1 MGNSPLL
8 LAIKLNRLDAI
19 KVLCDNNA
27 EIKHFAYE
35 DAITPYDYSII
46 NKNANVLKIL
56 VNAFKKQKL
65 TYWHQNQKELKEVI
79 KNIPDFSMVFTVS
92 LNSTIFSVIKSITP
106 KDVFKVNLY
115 LKIKKDFEKRFKY

>member
-27 EIKHFAYE
+27 EIKHYAYD
-35 DAITPYDYSII
+35 DAITPYDYAII
-46 NKNANVLKIL
+46 SKNTNVLKIL

-65 TYWHQNQKELKEVI
+65 SLWHQSQKELADVI
-79 KNIPDFSMVFTVS
+79 KKIPDFSMVFTVS

-106 KDVFKVNLY
+106 QDVFKV
-115 LKIKKDFEKRFKY
+115 